1 MEGRYFMKY
10 LIFIFSF
17 CLLLPLFAERGG
29 LNVRD
34 FGAKGDG
41 ITDDTAAIQKA
52 LSATRGRPRGCAG
65 YCPLG
70 IPDQKAIIGVGEQ
83 TEVPEI
89 FFPAG
94 TYKISK
100 PLVCQGTYV
109 LRGAKGAVI
118 QGTSSAQDLVYVH
131 WAYRL
136 RVEGLEFRGGK
147 NQLLICTCN
156 NESSRIIIRNCK
168 FVNSSAAGVDC
179 NCFRNPKGRSYKD
192 FVLPPYNVTWENGVP
207 QLTPNDLK
215 GKTSYNNSTLFL
227 CEKSSFENCSVA
239 VNAGADG
246 VTIRDCSVTAKATP
260 AFIIGLPYNGHA
272 RLIGIKGRAVTGGD
286 WIENYSTNLLVKDS
300 KFTGAERVL
309 VRQMRQKSSA
319 VPDGLIISNCDVKC
333 GKTKDGALI
342 VFENSPKDNT
352 PNLLEVSNVR
362 ERSGKI
368 ARAALWRI
376 QPDKKR
382 LLKGRHIDP
391 ARLNAY
397 KASIVKWPYR
407 IIFSG
412 NLAIDQKLPGA
423 LACSRQK
430 QVPSKLAEKLIVPPV
445 KIKRPIPVKRLHAM
459 DFGVDLKDATD
470 DTAAMVKLLKAASK
484 EKGIV
489 EIEFPTT
496 RIRIKDSLELPK
508 RVIFTA
514 KGRSWIMQTCK
525 ERPIFK
531 GSNTERLWVENMIFS
546 GLVNISYPKNGS
558 EREAGIGFQ
567 IKAAKNAEI
576 GFDDCGFYGISHAGI
591 ELKADKD
598 NNAKIKIANSTFMT
612 VKQVFE
618 NEAKH
623 AEINNIWI
631 SSHGYMDEQAVII
644 NRPGCDMLI
653 ANMITVPAIMKYHY
667 PPHLPYVKDWPNSDN
682 LRWIDNY
689 GKLTLFE
696 NRFGGEWM
704 GHCIVYNCDPRATLY
719 MDGGIT
725 CFFSKWS
732 KRSILY
738 CEYPPAAAVIK
749 NVGWTEVFPNS
760 AVVMYPEFMKK
771 PGVFITNVIYNY

>member
-1 MEGRYFMKY
+1 MKHV
-10 LIFIFSF
+10 IFIFSF
-17 CLLLPLFAERGG
+17 CILFQLSAERGG

-52 LSATRGRPRGCAG
+52 ISATRKRPRGSAG

-70 IPDQKAIIGVGEQ
+70 IPDQKAIIGVGESI
-83 TEVPEI
+83 EVPEI
-89 FFPAG
+89 FFPSG

-109 LRGAKGAVI
+109 LRGEKGTVIKGAND
-118 QGTSSAQDLVYVH
+118 SQDLIYVH
-131 WAYRL
+131 WAFRL

-168 FVNSSAAGVDC
+168 FIGASAAGIDC
-179 NCFRNPKGRSYKD
+179 NCFRNPKGKSYKD
-192 FVLPPYNVTWENGVP
+192 FVLPPYNVKWEKNIP
-207 QLTPNDLK
+207 HLTPNNLN

-246 VTIRDCSVTAKATP
+246 VTIRNCSVMAPMSP
-260 AFIIGLPYNGHA
+260 AFIIGYPYNGHA
-272 RLIGIKGRAVTGGD
+272 RLIDIKGKALSPGY
-286 WIENYSTNLLVKDS
+286 WIKNHSTNLLVKDS
-300 KFTGAERVL
+300 TFSGISRVL
-309 VRQMRQKSSA
+309 IRQMRQKSSA
-319 VPDGLIISNCDVKC
+319 VPDSLIVDDCDVKC
-333 GKTKDGALI
+333 GNTKDKALI
-342 VFENSPKDNT
+342 VFESSPNDNT
-352 PNLLEVSNVR
+352 PNMLEVNNIR
-362 ERSGKI
+362 ERSGKT
-368 ARAALWRI
+368 AYAAIWRN
-376 QPDKKR
+376 PPTRKD
-382 LLKGRHIDP
+382 LLKGRHLDQ

-397 KASIVKWPYR
+397 KANIVKWPYK
-407 IIFSG
+407 IIFSHNSG
-412 NLAIDQKLPGA
+412 INEQLPRA
-423 LACSRQK
+423 LSLSRQK
-430 QVPSKLAEKLIVPPV
+430 QVPSNLKKKLIVPPV
-445 KIKRPIPVKRLHAM
+445 KIKRPVPSKKLHAM

-470 DTAAMVKLLKAASK
+470 DTNAMVKLLKAASK
-484 EKGIV
+484 VKGIV
-489 EIEFPTT
+489 EIELPTT

-514 KGRSWIMQTCK
+514 KGRSWIMQTSK

-531 GSNTERLWVENMIFS
+531 GNDIERLWVENITFS
-546 GLVNISYPKNGS
+546 GSVNISYPKNGS
-558 EREAGIGFQ
+558 AKEAGIGFQ

-591 ELKADKD
+591 ELKADK
-598 NNAKIKIANSTFMT
+598 NNNVKCKIANSTFMT
-612 VKQVFE
+612 VKQVLE

-623 AEINNIWI
+623 TEINNIWI
-631 SSHGYMDEQAVII
+631 SGHGYLDEQAVII
-644 NRPGCDMLI
+644 NRPGCEMRI
-653 ANMITVPAIMKYHY
+653 VNMITVPAIMKYHY
-667 PPHLPYVKDWPNSDN
+667 PPHLPYVKDWPNGDN

-689 GKLTLFE
+689 GKLTLLE

-704 GHCIVYNCDPRATLY
+704 GYCIVYNCHPKATLY
-719 MDGGIT
+719 MSGGVT

-732 KRSILY
+732 KKCIMY
-738 CEYPPAAAVIK
+738 CEYSPASAVIK

-760 AVVMYPEFMKK
+760 NVIMYPDFMKK
-771 PGVFITNVIYNY
+771 PQVFITNVIYNY